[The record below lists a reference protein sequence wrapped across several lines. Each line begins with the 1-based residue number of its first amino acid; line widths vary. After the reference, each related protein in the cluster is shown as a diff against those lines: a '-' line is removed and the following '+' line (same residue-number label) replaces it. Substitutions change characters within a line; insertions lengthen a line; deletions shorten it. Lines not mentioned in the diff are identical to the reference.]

1 MARVPS
7 EGPEQLFHF
16 APAAGAEVLRMRRGA
31 EPGEKLLIT
40 GIAGGLGR
48 LIAKRLG
55 DYFKVAGVDRSPW
68 EGFPPNVSMHVVD
81 LRKRK
86 FEDVF
91 RTERPDALVHHAFVR
106 HFRSDPRVRHEV
118 NVLGTKRVLE
128 YAIAYGV
135 KRVVVLSSSYVY
147 GALPDNPY
155 DPALKPGQRLARWA
169 RRCGGFAVR
178 WMVGSAIR
186 ITGGGRF
193 STAVDSVLATAVMEA
208 SRPARFPSCARSA
221 TTSNGPATS
230 CHRAQAMT

>member
-1 MARVPS
+1 MARSPV

-16 APAAGAEVLRMRRGA
+16 TPAARAAFPRPRRGA

-48 LIAKRLG
+48 LIARRLG
-55 DYFKVAGVDRSPW
+55 DYFRVAGVDRSPW

-91 RTERPDALVHHAFVR
+91 RIERPDALVHHAFVR

-135 KRVVVLSSSYVY
+135 KGVVVLSS
-147 GALPDNPY
+147 
-155 DPALKPGQRLARWA
+155 W
-169 RRCGGFAVR
+169 
-178 WMVGSAIR
+178 
-186 ITGGGRF
+186 
-193 STAVDSVLATAVMEA
+193 
-208 SRPARFPSCARSA
+208 
-221 TTSNGPATS
+221 
-230 CHRAQAMT
+230 